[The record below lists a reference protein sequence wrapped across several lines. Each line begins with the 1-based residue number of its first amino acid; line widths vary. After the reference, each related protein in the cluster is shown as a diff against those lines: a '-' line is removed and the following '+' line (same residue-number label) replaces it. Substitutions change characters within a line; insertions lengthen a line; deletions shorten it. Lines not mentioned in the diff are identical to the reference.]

1 MHLKTYVSA
10 LCLAGVLTVG
20 CTKRLDIGPYQSISE
35 TAALNTEGDVIVT
48 LIGAYDGLQ
57 SAAGLGGEIMVLN
70 ELIGNSTNI
79 QFTGTFAGLNEAW
92 NAQMVSNNTFATGT
106 WAASYNCINRANNVL
121 SALDKVTSSPAKKAS
136 VEGEALFIR
145 AIMYFELVRL
155 YGKFIGDGDANTN
168 PGVPLVLTPTR
179 GVTDADYR
187 PRASVKAVYDQVIAD
202 LTKAETLLPSS
213 NGFYAN
219 KWSAAALLSRVHL
232 MNRNFAAAANAANR
246 VIGGS
251 GRSLNSDFTRLWFTF
266 INNGGAMPAEYLFGV
281 KVTTQDGTNAINT
294 YFGRGIGTI
303 PGTAGRSD
311 CKIRPAHIAL
321 YEAGDKR
328 KWFILS
334 GGSNYTMKHLDRFG
348 DVPVIRLAEMFLT
361 RAECNFRNN
370 TTVGAT
376 PLEDVNTIRTRA
388 GLDSLT
394 AAQLNLAA
402 ITRERYLELAFEG
415 HNLPE
420 AKRLQQPVGTLAW
433 NSPKLIMPIPQ
444 REMDVNKNLVQNTGY

>member
-1 MHLKTYVSA
+1 
-10 LCLAGVLTVG
+10 
-20 CTKRLDIGPYQSISE
+20 
-35 TAALNTEGDVIVT
+35 
-48 LIGAYDGLQ
+48 
-57 SAAGLGGEIMVLN
+57 
-70 ELIGNSTNI
+70 
-79 QFTGTFAGLNEAW
+79 
-92 NAQMVSNNTFATGT
+92 
-106 WAASYNCINRANNVL
+106 
-121 SALDKVTSSPAKKAS
+121 
-136 VEGEALFIR
+136 
-145 AIMYFELVRL
+145 
-155 YGKFIGDGDANTN
+155 
-168 PGVPLVLTPTR
+168 
-179 GVTDADYR
+179 
-187 PRASVKAVYDQVIAD
+187 
-202 LTKAETLLPSS
+202 
-213 NGFYAN
+213 
-219 KWSAAALLSRVHL
+219 
-232 MNRNFAAAANAANR
+232 MNRNFAEAANAANR

-328 KWFILS
+328 NWFILS